1 MVVSPASKA
10 ELKCNNPFITDL
22 LPVTW
27 NAHRSRGGLNSWELE
42 VGLQTRR
49 QRPQVTAI
57 PQPPPWG
64 LQSQGPW
71 PSPTKGTKL
80 EEKAYGA
87 GQGRVTNTAANCVP
101 RVKLPLRQGFKA
113 GKHWGPLP
121 LTISAGKES
130 QEAPEGPR
138 AGSRAGPD
146 PAPTGPQHPFSTGAQ
161 ALHGRDMASSS
172 PAGSQSQL

>member
-1 MVVSPASKA
+1 MQRPIYHRLAPS
-10 ELKCNNPFITDL
+10 DL
-22 LPVTW
+22 ECPQVP
-27 NAHRSRGGLNSWELE
+27 GGLNSWGLE

-71 PSPTKGTKL
+71 PSPTKRTKL

-101 RVKLPLRQGFKA
+101 RVNLPLRQGFKA

-161 ALHGRDMASSS
+161 ALHGRDVASSS
-172 PAGSQSQL
+172 PTGSQSQL